1 MHVEDHLWFSPC
13 LSQNMPL
20 RVYGHWGVPILVFP
34 CSLGRYFDYEGMG
47 MIEAISPY
55 IEAGIVKLYCVESL
69 DAETWYNFGVS
80 PAERDRRYQEYDS

>member
-34 CSLGRYFDYEGMG
+34 CSL
-47 MIEAISPY
+47 
-55 IEAGIVKLYCVESL
+55 
-69 DAETWYNFGVS
+69 VS
-80 PAERDRRYQEYDS
+80 CHV